1 MKTNQRFLVNK
12 RGILALLAVLA
23 LMALLATQVV
33 WAQEEEDEPCTEDGG
48 VIRCAYAEIDKEPVV
63 RIYATSPERDEVEFS
78 LEGIDAPDFTIDGG
92 VLRFKKS
99 PSFEQPSDR
108 VRAEVVAVE
117 DDPNTDA
124 DETVKAVP
132 AEEAGRQRVP
142 RNGEVQRRE
151 ARRREGRDSDEH
163 GGRHR
168 ERQQCGRGWDGGHQ
182 LAAA

>member
-1 MKTNQRFLVNK
+1 MVR
-12 RGILALLAVLA
+12 
-23 LMALLATQVV
+23 
-33 WAQEEEDEPCTEDGG
+33 CT
-48 VIRCAYAEIDKEPVV
+48 YAENDTEPVV

-99 PSFEQPSDR
+99 PSYEQPSDR
-108 VRAEVVAVE
+108 MRAAVDAVE

-124 DETVKAVP
+124 DETVKAVS
-132 AEEAGRQRVP
+132 GRGRRQRVP
-142 RNGEVQRRE
+142 RNGEVHRRE